1 MEGRLGKIYVD
12 TAATTPVSDA
22 VLEAMSPYF
31 QLKYGNPSST
41 HMLGF
46 QAKEAV
52 LQARTTIA
60 KNLRCDPEE
69 LYFTSGGT
77 ESDCWAIIGSALA
90 TTKKHLVVSSIEHP
104 AVLKC
109 CEMLK
114 QFGYRVSYAG
124 TDSNGQISVSDIEK
138 SICSDTFLIA
148 AMMAN
153 NETGVIQPVDE
164 ISLVAHRFGIPFF
177 SDGVQALGSIPVDLS
192 QTMVD
197 MFSISGHKIH
207 GPKGIGLLYVS
218 KHHPIAPMICGG
230 GQESGFRGGTENVAG
245 IVGLATAI
253 QESINNL
260 DKTSLKEM
268 KALLYKCIQSISCTT
283 INGAS
288 APTLPGIVSACFD
301 YIEGADLVRY
311 LNEYGILASSSSACS
326 TNTDGPSHVLRAM
339 GVPFS
344 RARGA
349 LRLSFDEGNSADE
362 IKYICKVLPEVVQRL
377 RYLSPEYVRL
387 YGKQNID

>member
-1 MEGRLGKIYVD
+1 MGVQSRKIYVD
-12 TAATTPVSDA
+12 AASTTPVSDA
-22 VLEAMSPYF
+22 VWEAMSPFF
-31 QLKYGNPSST
+31 QAKYGNPSSAHT
-41 HMLGF
+41 PGI

-52 LQARTTIA
+52 LQARTAIA
-60 KNLRCDPEE
+60 KELRCDPEE

-104 AVLKC
+104 AVLNC

-114 QFGYRVSYAG
+114 RLGYRISYAS
-124 TDSNGQISVSDIEK
+124 TNSNGQISVEDIEK
-138 SICSDTFLIA
+138 SVGSDTFLIA

-164 ISLVAHRFGIPFF
+164 ISAVSRRFGVPFF
-177 SDGVQALGSIPVDLS
+177 SDGVQVLGSIPVDLS
-192 QTMVD
+192 QGKID

-207 GPKGIGLLYVS
+207 GPKGVGLLYVN
-218 KHHPIAPMICGG
+218 KHHVIAPMIYGG

-245 IVGLATAI
+245 IVGLAAAV
-253 QESINNL
+253 QESVKNS
-260 DKTSLKEM
+260 DKAAVRKM
-268 KALLYKCIQSISCTT
+268 KLLLCECIRNIPYAT

-288 APTLPGIVSACFD
+288 VPALPGIISVCFD

-311 LNEYGILASSSSACS
+311 LNEYGVFASSSSACS
-326 TNTDGPSHVLRAM
+326 TNADGPSHVLRAM
-339 GVPFS
+339 GVPYS

-349 LRLSFDEGNSADE
+349 FRLSFNESNTLDE
-362 IKYICKVLPEVVQRL
+362 IEYICKVLPEAVQQL
-377 RYLSPEYVRL
+377 RSQNPEYIRAH
-387 YGKQNID
+387 K